1 MDETLEFETEEE
13 ALENHQWVLADEYY
27 ELKKLG
33 LLGDENDEWDSTN
46 WKINERFRVKK
57 DN

>member
-33 LLGDENDEWDSTN
+33 LLGDENDE
-46 WKINERFRVKK
+46 
-57 DN
+57 